1 MNKALLMIAATAL
14 ATITQPV
21 SAKSEA
27 DNDRADIN
35 AAYDAIRGKKFETA
49 VSKADAIVA
58 RFEAGKQADSIYRC
72 ASGQADVLATLLVA
86 AVKTDSGAQNQGK
99 NKTITISDYIC
110 SAYFIKGF
118 ALVDLRKRDEALPNL
133 LTAVE
138 MDPDNQH
145 YLNEVA
151 EWHKVGRDWKKSLEI
166 FTTASETTDLSIL
179 TMQDKKQSTRIINTM
194 RCRSYR
200 GIAFNHAEMR
210 NWDEA
215 RTAIGK
221 CLKLIPDDPGSKRE
235 LQYIAAQS
243 SKK

>member
-1 MNKALLMIAATAL
+1 MNRALLMIAAAAL
-14 ATITQPV
+14 ASVTQPV
-21 SAKSEA
+21 SAKSETG
-27 DNDRADIN
+27 DDRADIN

-49 VSKADAIVA
+49 ISKADAIID
-58 RFEAGKQADSIYRC
+58 RFETGKQADSLYRC

-86 AVKTDSGAQNQGK
+86 AVKTDRGAQDQGK
-99 NKTITISDYIC
+99 NKTIAVSDYIC
-110 SAYFIKGF
+110 SAYFVKGF

-133 LTAVE
+133 QTAVE

-151 EWHKVGRDWKKSLEI
+151 EWHKVGRGWKKSLEI

-179 TMQDKKQSTRIINTM
+179 TMQDKKQSKQIINTI

-200 GIAFNHAEMR
+200 GIAFNHAEMH

-215 RTAIGK
+215 RSAIDK